1 MQGAGLASAA
11 ALVPTPQPSTSAPCC
26 SSRTAQQQPS
36 YFYRDKSATAECC
49 LGAISASR
57 TSTND
62 FELMK
67 ETTQVINVQGW
78 LRTNVLPRV

>member
-1 MQGAGLASAA
+1 MCRELARHPLQPCSPH
-11 ALVPTPQPSTSAPCC
+11 PTPAP
-26 SSRTAQQQPS
+26 RFPVAQQQPS
-36 YFYRDKSATAECC
+36 YFYRGKSAIAKCC

-67 ETTQVINVQGW
+67 TTQVINVQGW
-78 LRTNVLPRV
+78 LRRNVLPRV